1 MPERAAL
8 INDATS
14 RQVRL
19 STPLCA
25 NGAESQPRPASVEL
39 LADQPLVQAV
49 TGIEQDAVTHL
60 RLRPDLVLR
69 TQVEIIQFS
78 CQRHSLRLEVTSPL
92 ASGLVRN
99 VRLDLAGAA
108 VCPAPHGP

>member
-1 MPERAAL
+1 MPERVAL

-14 RQVRL
+14 RQARL

-60 RLRPDLVLR
+60 WLRPD
-69 TQVEIIQFS
+69 
-78 CQRHSLRLEVTSPL
+78 
-92 ASGLVRN
+92 
-99 VRLDLAGAA
+99 
-108 VCPAPHGP
+108 

>member
-1 MPERAAL
+1 MPERVAL

-14 RQVRL
+14 RQARL

-60 RLRPDLVLR
+60 WLRPDQDADDVGHR
-69 TQVEIIQFS
+69 QS
-78 CQRHSLRLEVTSPL
+78 AGSAH
-92 ASGLVRN
+92 GRN
-99 VRLDLAGAA
+99 SYRPWIPQA
-108 VCPAPHGP
+108 C